1 MTIGNET
8 QITPPRVSIIDER
21 TGAVSREWYR
31 WFYSLYT
38 TIGTGTGVIPVTSG
52 GTGTSV
58 IPLAGQILIGN
69 SSGTYTVANLTA
81 GTGLF
86 RTNGDGALTI
96 GISNTGVAAGFYG
109 SASSATTFTVNAQ
122 GQLTVAGNIAIA
134 IAASQIISGTIDSAR
149 ISGQYT
155 GITGVGTLTAGV
167 WNATTIGTAYGGTG
181 QTTYTDGQLLIG
193 NSTGNTLTKNTLTAG
208 SGVTITNGSGAI
220 TIATSG
226 VPITSAPV
234 TKVANFTVAATE
246 VWIINNK
253 SGSTCTVTLPA
264 PATNTGRVLY
274 FQNYQSQ
281 FLVSASSNVVPRAG
295 GAAATAILADE
306 AGDTTTLVSDGTNW
320 VVMQYTPNNVLLLE

>member
-1 MTIGNET
+1 MPN
-8 QITPPRVSIIDER
+8 ITEIIPPRVLLVDAR
-21 TGAVSREWYR
+21 TGMISREWYR
-31 WFYSLYT
+31 FFFNQFEKAGG
-38 TIGTGTGVIPVTSG
+38 GTGIVPPDSG

-86 RTNGDGALTI
+86 RTNGDGALTV
-96 GISNTGVAAGFYG
+96 GISNTGVAAGSYG
-109 SASSATTFTVNAQ
+109 SASSVTTLTVNAQ

-134 IAASQIISGTIDSAR
+134 IAASQIVSGTIDSAR
-149 ISGQYT
+149 ISGPYT
-155 GITGVGTLTAGV
+155 GITGVGTLTVGV

-234 TKVANFTVAATE
+234 TKTADFIVAATE

-253 SGSTCTVTLPA
+253 SGSTCTATLPS
-264 PATNTGRVLY
+264 PATSTGRVLY
-274 FQNYQSQ
+274 FQNYQDQ